1 MADGTL
7 AMGVCPPLLYL
18 TGFMIKKKSFIFI
31 TAIILIVLATI
42 LFIPSLNVLSVSSRK
57 LESQRFYS
65 IDGYTKGFVISY
77 THSVNKGRVHD
88 YYRRTSD
95 KKLELY
101 KTEFVSYGAGI
112 PEPDETPGAVFSVTD
127 NHYVISGINR
137 VVPRL
142 VMAVGLIAE
151 HSITFDEAFEV
162 GKKEFYLTDFFAPQ
176 TSIIFE
182 YKKVSLCTYLL
193 HRL

>member
-1 MADGTL
+1 M
-7 AMGVCPPLLYL
+7 
-18 TGFMIKKKSFIFI
+18 KKKIITLITIACFFII
-31 TAIILIVLATI
+31 TGVS
-42 LFIPSLNVLSVSSRK
+42 LFSPFLTVLSVSSRK
-57 LESQRFYS
+57 YKPLRFYS
-65 IDGYTKGFVISY
+65 IQGYTKGFVISY

-88 YYRRTSD
+88 FYKPTQD

-101 KTEFVSYGAGI
+101 KTSFVSYGAGI
-112 PEPDETPGAVFSVTD
+112 PEPEETPGAVFTVTD
-127 NHYVISGINR
+127 DHYVISGLNR
-137 VVPRL
+137 IVPRL

-162 GKKEFYLTDFFAPQ
+162 GKKEFYLTDFFEPQ

-182 YKKVSLCTYLL
+182 YKKVSFITYIF

>member
-1 MADGTL
+1 M
-7 AMGVCPPLLYL
+7 
-18 TGFMIKKKSFIFI
+18 KKKIITLITIACFFII
-31 TAIILIVLATI
+31 TGVS
-42 LFIPSLNVLSVSSRK
+42 LFSPFLTVLSVSSRK
-57 LESQRFYS
+57 YKPLRFYS
-65 IDGYTKGFVISY
+65 IQGYTKGFVISY

-88 YYRRTSD
+88 FYKPTQD

-101 KTEFVSYGAGI
+101 KTSFVSYGAGI
-112 PEPDETPGAVFSVTD
+112 PEPEETPGAVFTVTD
-127 NHYVISGINR
+127 DHYVISGLNR
-137 VVPRL
+137 IVPRL

-162 GKKEFYLTDFFAPQ
+162 GQKEFYLTDFFEPQ

-182 YKKVSLCTYLL
+182 YKKVSFITYIF

>member
-1 MADGTL
+1 MKKTIITL
-7 AMGVCPPLLYL
+7 ITIACFFIITGVSLFSPFL
-18 TGFMIKKKSFIFI
+18 T
-31 TAIILIVLATI
+31 
-42 LFIPSLNVLSVSSRK
+42 VLSVSSRK
-57 LESQRFYS
+57 YKPLRFYS
-65 IDGYTKGFVISY
+65 IQGYTKGFVISY

-88 YYRRTSD
+88 FYKPTQD

-101 KTEFVSYGAGI
+101 KTSFVSYGAGI
-112 PEPDETPGAVFSVTD
+112 PEPEETPGAVFTVTD
-127 NHYVISGINR
+127 DHYVISGLNR
-137 VVPRL
+137 IVPRL

-162 GKKEFYLTDFFAPQ
+162 GQKEFYLTDFFEPQ

-182 YKKVSLCTYLL
+182 YKKVSFITYIF